1 MEDIIKKANVLV
13 EAIPYIHAFR
23 KRIFVIK
30 YGGSI
35 LDNEVIRKHVL
46 EDIVFL
52 SYVGIR
58 TILVHGGGPHI
69 SSRLKEAGV
78 KSEFYEG
85 IRVTDKETLQVVR
98 EELEKINRQI
108 VSEIRGLKGDVT
120 GLKGDE
126 NIITVEKKQASRELG
141 YVGTIT
147 AIEKEAIESHLKKG
161 RITVVSPMGI
171 SVDNQPHNVNAD
183 EVASAIASSMNAE
196 KLVLLTNV
204 PGVMRDSDD
213 PNSLISTLTTDEID
227 NLIKNNVIQSGMIPK
242 VNACIEALN
251 GGVKKTHIL
260 DARLSHALLLEF
272 FTDQGVGTQIL
283 PTPSVI
289 NSQAGLKK

>member
-1 MEDIIKKANVLV
+1 MENIIKKADVLV

-23 KRIFVIK
+23 KKIFVIK

-35 LDNEVIRKHVL
+35 LDNETIRKHVL

-69 SSRLKEAGV
+69 STRLKEAGM
-78 KSEFYEG
+78 KSEFHNG
-85 IRVTDKETLQVVR
+85 IRVTDEQTL
-98 EELEKINRQI
+98 KI
-108 VSEIRGLKGDVT
+108 VSEELDKLNKQIVGETRLLKGDVT
-120 GLKGDE
+120 GLKGEE
-126 NIITVEKKQASRELG
+126 NIIYVEKKTAEKELG
-141 YVGTIT
+141 FVGTIT
-147 AIEKEAIESHLKKG
+147 SIKREAIESHLKKG
-161 RITVVSPMGI
+161 RITVLSPMGV
-171 SVDNQPHNVNAD
+171 SVDHQPHNVNAD

-204 PGVMRDSDD
+204 AGVLRHPDD
-213 PNSLISTLTTDEID
+213 PSSLISTLTIDEID

-251 GGVKKTHIL
+251 GGVCKTHII
-260 DARLSHALLLEF
+260 DARLQHALLLEF
-272 FTDQGVGTQIL
+272 FTDLGVGTQIL
-283 PTPSVI
+283 
-289 NSQAGLKK
+289 KK